1 VSSLLKIQAGRVSN
15 VAASTYVGDNELLW
29 YDETGILRLGDGVT
43 PGGIPLNFSGG
54 GGTSSTIF
62 SNLLPGVTNL
72 YSLGSTSTQWRTLF
86 LSSSTFFVGG
96 NAVTISNT
104 GTLFIN
110 GNPVGGGTTIIS
122 TGTSTVVGFTGSAGV
137 IGYTGSPGIGSGT
150 GTNNLVW
157 TSTGTRRL
165 LTGYID
171 PDGTSYTVRET
182 QLLNGSFIL
191 NLAGFTPVL
200 SSSVSPSNSLNW
212 DIPCTGFTVN
222 VVNPIDFSE
231 RWISSVRRLVQTAGF
246 VTTSTVVYSTTG
258 PNPSPV
264 AGSTWSQTF
273 NTNNLSN
280 IRPVSTTIAGGTA
293 SVNIHF
299 NYTTSQTSNEIEFID
314 GITTATV
321 TWATPTLS
329 ISMGDL
335 SGNNF
340 LLPYFQTSYTIAV
353 SGISVSSNYSLAV
366 TGVGGL
372 ISNVTGNGNLVFT
385 TPIHKN
391 SSLNVASVAVAATF
405 NRPSTVTGTAY
416 SVSASA
422 SDNTLTA
429 NFTYPSF
436 WLWTNAINI
445 IPTRN
450 NIVVSYAFVG
460 GVTVLGN
467 QVKNFAGM
475 INNTVSVP
483 RVFWF
488 GVRASAVQPTSFQTG
503 VNASLLN
510 DVTRTAATVLL
521 FPDITPSGYNSELYN
536 LYGLI
541 LQPGNTYVSI
551 S

>member
-15 VAASTYVGDNELLW
+15 VTASTYVGDNELLW
-29 YDETGILRLGDGVT
+29 YDESGVLRLGDGVT
-43 PGGIPLNFSGG
+43 PGGIPLNFSG

-72 YSLGSTSTQWRTLF
+72 YSIGSTSTQWRTLY
-86 LSSSTFFVGG
+86 LSSSTFFVG
-96 NAVTISNT
+96 NNTVTVAGT
-104 GTLFIN
+104 GTILVN
-110 GNPVGGGTTIIS
+110 GVAIGGGSGGGT
-122 TGTSTVVGFTGSAGV
+122 GFTGSAGI
-137 IGYTGSPGIGSGT
+137 IGYTGSPGTGS

-165 LTGYID
+165 LTGYVD

-200 SSSVSPSNSLNW
+200 TANITPSNLLNW
-212 DIPCTGFTVN
+212 DIPCTGFTIN
-222 VVNPIDFSE
+222 VVNPVDFSE
-231 RWISSVRRLVQTAGF
+231 RWISSVRRLVQTAGS
-246 VTTSTVVYSTTG
+246 VTTSTAVYTTTG
-258 PNPSPV
+258 PNPLPV

-273 NTNNLSN
+273 NTNSLSN
-280 IRPVSTTIAGGTA
+280 IRPVSNTIAGGTA
-293 SVNIHF
+293 SANIHF
-299 NYTTSQTSNEIEFID
+299 NYKTSPTSNEIEFVD

-321 TWATPTLS
+321 TWSTPALS

-335 SGNNF
+335 TGNNF
-340 LLPYFQTSYTIAV
+340 LLPYFQTSYSIVV
-353 SGISVSSNYSLAV
+353 SGISVPANYSLAV
-366 TGVGGL
+366 TGTGG
-372 ISNVTGNGNLVFT
+372 IVSNVTGNGNLLFT
-385 TPIHKN
+385 IPIHKN

-416 SVSASA
+416 SVSSTA
-422 SDNTLTA
+422 SDSTLTA
-429 NFTYPSF
+429 SFTYPSF
-436 WLWTNAINI
+436 WLWTNAVNI

-475 INNTVSVP
+475 VNNTVSVP

-488 GVRASAVQPTSFQTG
+488 GVRAATVQPTSFQTG

-510 DVTRTAATVLL
+510 DVTRTTATVLL
-521 FPDITPSGYNSELYN
+521 FPDNAPSGYNSELYN